1 MEGEVLLRALQAS
14 RVLTQEGES
23 LRQQEGVVVLRFF
36 LLIVGILNLLRRFLD
51 GQWGEL
57 WDGRRI

>member
-23 LRQQEGVVVLRFF
+23 LRHQEGVVVLRFF